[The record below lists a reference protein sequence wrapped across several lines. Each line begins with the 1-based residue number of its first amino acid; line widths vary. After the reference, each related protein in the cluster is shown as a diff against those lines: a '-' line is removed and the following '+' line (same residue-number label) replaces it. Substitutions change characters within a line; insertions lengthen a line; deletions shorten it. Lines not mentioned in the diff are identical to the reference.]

1 MAGGADAAYIYED
14 EFGIK
19 DLQIDLKHM
28 ASKMAEGVQRGL
40 ILRNEKCN
48 ENYNCDFMTRLFA
61 EEGKDVFTIRSNIIG

>member
-1 MAGGADAAYIYED
+1 
-14 EFGIK
+14 
-19 DLQIDLKHM
+19 M

-61 EEGKDVFTIRSNIIG
+61 EEGKDIFSARSNIIGKIKFLTSYLTQNDYL